1 MTPTQI
7 QLVRASFAQVQP
19 IAREAAALF
28 YANLFEA
35 DPALRPLFRGDVS
48 EQGRRLFEMIG
59 AGVSLLDRPA
69 QLLPVLRKLGG
80 MHAGYGVL
88 DAHYETVGGVLVQT
102 LRQGLGEAFT
112 PLVEDAWIAFY
123 GVVSAT
129 MREGAAEAATL
140 PAAA

>member
-7 QLVRASFAQVQP
+7 QLVRDSFAQVQP
-19 IAREAAALF
+19 IARDAAALF
-28 YANLFEA
+28 YAYLFET
-35 DPALRPLFRGDVS
+35 DPALRPLFRGDIG
-48 EQGRRLFEMIG
+48 EQGRRLFDMIG
-59 AGVSLLDRPA
+59 AGISLLDRPA

-88 DAHYETVGGVLVQT
+88 DAHYDTVGGVLVRT

-112 PLVEDAWIAFY
+112 PAVEDAWLEFY
-123 GVVSAT
+123 DVVSGT

-140 PAAA
+140 QAAA